1 MGQQAFRPIGPDLK
15 PPRSLTIKNRK
26 LSMPRRF
33 FAFSAGASFASLV
46 MLLLPGAVR
55 AAGPMDAAPPV
66 EAAPPAQ
73 EPESVAA
80 PAVDVVPAAAAP
92 ELMGAVPSGP
102 NAPGAEPA
110 QESRGDGAAALNGF
124 DIAGKV
130 RDIADL
136 DLEALLQNTVVT
148 ATKSEVKEDEAPAI
162 ATVIGR
168 EEIRRWGYRST
179 EEALR
184 HVAGVYVIDDHI
196 IPNLGIRGVS
206 GGLRSESGLVKVM
219 IDGHSVAF
227 RSTAGNWL
235 GPELIPLS
243 AVQQIEVIRGPA
255 SALYGADAFLGVI
268 NIVTRRPEDMKGGE
282 LGVVGDY
289 AGSTLQSGQDATLG
303 AEVGKLRL
311 LASYRLYTEDRSG
324 LQLPRQSPSP
334 QLPGYASADGRS
346 RDLVQG
352 SNVAFLKAS
361 YQVMPAALLSVSGY
375 FSQLDR
381 GAEFADWA
389 QLTHGIDASGR
400 SNGTNISLRQGM
412 VDVRADVAVS
422 PQLDLTVDGFLF
434 AGGPTSRDRI
444 EVGSDTYYIKRD
456 FGYVGTDIGAEA
468 NWRPRSNLSVLAG
481 VGYILDHEDL
491 MVARSVL
498 KTTVDT
504 TSAGDIQTSRSGAVS
519 EVSFSSPAVHAQVIY
534 SPWGSRLTIAAG
546 ARYDYHNIYGGQW
559 SGRLGGV
566 LSFSENVHLKLLY
579 GSAFKAP
586 SPELLYSF
594 PVATGDIMGNPALKP
609 SHIHTVEAQLSYR
622 PGKYVFMATGLAGNY
637 LLDQAEF
644 AQQGDNQ
651 VAGNIGKTTSLS
663 WESELQI
670 DYRKLVMG
678 YANVA
683 VNKTV
688 ESTNQQGY
696 VADLTNYGNLAYP
709 VLVANAGISG
719 KRLRG
724 PMRLGLEGS
733 YVTARR
739 ASRTNILDNGGL
751 YAYPRYFVLGGSL
764 QTVGVSLLAERETIF
779 RLTARNLFGTRI
791 VDPGFA
797 GVDYPQLGRTVMVQ
811 VIQEW

>member
-1 MGQQAFRPIGPDLK
+1 
-15 PPRSLTIKNRK
+15 
-26 LSMPRRF
+26 MPRRF
-33 FAFSAGASFASLV
+33 FAFSVGAFFASLV
-46 MLLLPGAVR
+46 LLSIPGAAR
-55 AAGPMDAAPPV
+55 AAGSADAAPPA
-66 EAAPPAQ
+66 EAGPTVPQA
-73 EPESVAA
+73 ESLVLADA
-80 PAVDVVPAAAAP
+80 GTTSPAAAP
-92 ELMGAVPSGP
+92 ESAGAVASEPESSGTAQ
-102 NAPGAEPA
+102 APEA
-110 QESRGDGAAALNGF
+110 SGDTSAALNGF

-130 RDIADL
+130 YDLADL

-162 ATVIGR
+162 ATVISR

-268 NIVTRRPEDMKGGE
+268 NIVTRRPEDIKGGE

-289 AGSTLQSGQDATLG
+289 AGSTLQWGQDATLG

-346 RDLVQG
+346 HDLVQG
-352 SNVAFLKAS
+352 SKVAFVKAS
-361 YQVMPAALLSVSGY
+361 YQVMPAAVLSVSGY

-412 VDVRADVAVS
+412 VDVRADVAVG
-422 PQLDLTVDGFLF
+422 PQLDLTVDGVLF

-456 FGYVGTDIGAEA
+456 FGYLGTDIGAEA
-468 NWRPRSNLSVLAG
+468 KWRPWWNLAVLAG

-504 TSAGDIQTSRSGAVS
+504 TPAGDIQTSRSGAVG
-519 EVSFSSPAVHAQVIY
+519 EVSFSSPAVHAQVMY

-546 ARYDYHNIYGGQW
+546 ARYDYHNIYGGQL
-559 SGRLGGV
+559 SSRLGGV
-566 LSFSENVHLKLLY
+566 LSLSESVHVKLLY

-586 SPELLYSF
+586 SPDLLYGF
-594 PVATGDIMGNPALKP
+594 PIATGDVMGNPALRP
-609 SHIHTVEAQLSYR
+609 SRIHTVEAQISYR

-651 VAGNIGKTTSLS
+651 VAGNIGKTLSLS
-663 WESELQI
+663 WESELRL
-670 DYRKLVMG
+670 DYKKLLMG

-688 ESTNQQGY
+688 ESTNQRGY

-709 VLVANAGISG
+709 VVIANAGISG
-719 KRLRG
+719 KPLRG
-724 PMRLGLEGS
+724 PIRLGFEGS

-751 YAYPRYFVLGGSL
+751 YEYSSYFVLGGSL
-764 QTVGVSLLAERETIF
+764 QTVGVSLLANRETVF

-797 GVDYPQLGRTVMVQ
+797 GVDYPQLGRTAMVQ

>member
-1 MGQQAFRPIGPDLK
+1 MALLACAP
-15 PPRSLTIKNRK
+15 
-26 LSMPRRF
+26 
-33 FAFSAGASFASLV
+33 FALL
-46 MLLLPGAVR
+46 MLLLVCRDANAAAPAGA
-55 AAGPMDAAPPV
+55 DAAPGAAQPSQAT
-66 EAAPPAQ
+66 EPAAAPGTDVVPSDAAPASAAPLPTQGEASEARQAQ
-73 EPESVAA
+73 EP
-80 PAVDVVPAAAAP
+80 
-92 ELMGAVPSGP
+92 SGGKQP
-102 NAPGAEPA
+102 TLDA
-110 QESRGDGAAALNGF
+110 F

-268 NIVTRRPEDMKGGE
+268 NIVTRRPEDIRGGE
-282 LGVVGDY
+282 LGVVGDW
-289 AGSTLQSGQDATLG
+289 AGSTLQSGQDASLG
-303 AEVGKLRL
+303 VAVGKLRL
-311 LASYRLYTEDRSG
+311 LAAYRIYTEDRSG
-324 LQLPRQSPSP
+324 LQLPRQSPAP
-334 QLPGYASADGRS
+334 QLASYSSPDGRS

-352 SNVAFLKAS
+352 SNVAFVKAS
-361 YQVMPAALLSVSGY
+361 YEASPRASLSVSGY

-389 QLTHGIDASGR
+389 QLTHGIDANGR

-412 VDVRADVAVS
+412 LDVRANVAVN
-422 PQLDLTVDGFLF
+422 PKLEVTVDGLLF
-434 AGGPTSRDRI
+434 AGGPTAHDRI
-444 EVGSDTYYIKRD
+444 EVSSDTYYIKRD
-456 FGYVGTDIGAEA
+456 FGYQGTDVGAEA
-468 NWRPRSNLSVLAG
+468 NWHPSANLAVLAG
-481 VGYILDHEDL
+481 AGYILDHERL
-491 MVARSVL
+491 MVAQSVL

-504 TSAGDIQTSRSGAVS
+504 TPAGGIQTSRSGALG
-519 EVSFSSPAVHAQVIY
+519 EVSFSSPAAHAQVIG
-534 SPWGSRLTIAAG
+534 SPWGSRLTIAVG
-546 ARYDYHNIYGGQW
+546 ARYDYHNIYGGQL
-559 SGRLGGV
+559 SSRLGGV
-566 LSFSENVHLKLLY
+566 LALSENVHLKMLY

-586 SPELLYSF
+586 SPELLYGF
-594 PVATGDIMGNPALKP
+594 PIATGDILGNPRLKP

-622 PGKYVFMATGLAGNY
+622 PGKYLFLATGLAGNY

-651 VAGNIGKTTSLS
+651 VAGNIGKTLSLS
-663 WESELQI
+663 WESELRL
-670 DYRKLVMG
+670 DYKKLVVG

-683 VNKTV
+683 LNKTT
-688 ESTNQQGY
+688 ESTNQRGY

-709 VLVANAGISG
+709 MLVVNAGLSA
-719 KRLRG
+719 KRSRTPLRV
-724 PMRLGLEGS
+724 GLEGS

-751 YAYPRYFVLGGSL
+751 YDYPSYFVLGGSL
-764 QTVGVSLLAERETIF
+764 QTVGVSLLADHETVF
-779 RLTARNLFGTRI
+779 RLTARNLFGTRV

-797 GVDYPQLGRTVMVQ
+797 GVDYPQLGRTVMFQ
-811 VIQEW
+811 VVQEW